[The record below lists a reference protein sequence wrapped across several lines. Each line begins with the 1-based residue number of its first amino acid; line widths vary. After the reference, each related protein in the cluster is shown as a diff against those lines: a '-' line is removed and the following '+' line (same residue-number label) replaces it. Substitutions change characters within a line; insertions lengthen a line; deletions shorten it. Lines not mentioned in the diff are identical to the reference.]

1 MNNIEKIENNK
12 KAMEAVVMLDN
23 MNRKLMIIMA
33 HPDDAELCCFGT
45 INKYFEKGYECKL
58 LIATDGSNSSY
69 IGQDKKHTV
78 DRLEETKSA
87 FNTNGINI
95 SIECM
100 RLTDGRV
107 VFDIDTNAV
116 VRKAIMDYK
125 PEIVITHYPDE
136 TGVEHQDHTAIA
148 KAVINS
154 AIKTKNSIKMVLMS
168 EPLLCEQTS
177 FRANYFVET
186 SKWQDAKVRAL
197 HKHVSQ
203 TNRYYMTDEYFIWK
217 SSHHSMALPPKDI
230 NRSYEAFQLFVY
242 IDE

>member
-1 MNNIEKIENNK
+1 MSST
-12 KAMEAVVMLDN
+12 

-45 INKYFEKGYECKL
+45 IKKYCKKGYECKL
-58 LIATDGSNSSY
+58 LIATDGKNATY
-69 IGQDKKHTV
+69 VGQDKKCSV
-78 DRLEETKSA
+78 DRIEETKRA
-87 FNTNGINI
+87 FSTSGINI

-100 RLTDGRV
+100 GLTDGRV
-107 VFDIDTNAV
+107 VFDIDTNAI
-116 VRKAIMDYK
+116 VRKAITEYN
-125 PEIVITHYPDE
+125 PQIVITHYPDE

-148 KAVINS
+148 KAVINA
-154 AIKTKNSIKMVLMS
+154 AIKTKNSIKMILMA

-177 FRANYFVET
+177 FRANYFVDVSQWHE
-186 SKWQDAKVRAL
+186 AKLCAL
-197 HKHVSQ
+197 HNHVSQ

-230 NRSYEAFQLFVY
+230 SRSYEAFQLCVY